1 MTKCKRCGHEI
12 PEGRKYYSIIYETVH
27 KENMMIQVPMCR
39 FCQEAFERFLRN
51 EPTVSVYKN
60 KPKKNKDKKE
70 VTYKEPTPI
79 KDTQFYCTY
88 MNTERTAEILQK
100 EGMQHGITV
109 CK

>member
-12 PEGRKYYSIIYETVH
+12 PERCKYYSIIYEKVH
-27 KENMMIQVPMCR
+27 SDNTMVQVPMCR

-60 KPKKNKDKKE
+60 KPKRNKEKKE
-70 VTYKEPTPI
+70 VTYGEPI
-79 KDTQFYCTY
+79 QVQKSDYFVTY
-88 MNTERTAEILQK
+88 MNTERSAKILNKGEQHEIS
-100 EGMQHGITV
+100 I